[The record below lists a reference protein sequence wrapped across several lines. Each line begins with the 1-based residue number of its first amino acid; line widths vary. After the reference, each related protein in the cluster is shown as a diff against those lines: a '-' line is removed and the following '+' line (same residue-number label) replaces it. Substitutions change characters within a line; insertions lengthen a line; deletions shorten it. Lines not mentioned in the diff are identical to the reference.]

1 MIDHSLLKTQY
12 TGRDGF
18 IWWIGKVAPP
28 DVWRDEQTDP
38 QEGWSYRCKVRII
51 GYHPFDGDT
60 LPDTDLPWDH
70 VMASPTG
77 GAGQGG
83 LGESSSMVGGETV
96 FGFFLDGEEGQQ
108 PVIFGA
114 LQRNLHSVE
123 NTITKEAIEQEKS
136 AGFDTF
142 SSYNMGIPLGPT
154 TLPVSGDSTVATPTD
169 NGRTAKKAG
178 KVGGEGDKE
187 GVRRDVQS
195 SSQYFGNASL
205 GPHSGS
211 NACEN
216 DAISKITHAV
226 GSFLKTINSLQKFG
240 QVYISAAQNFVADV
254 RRIIGKASRL
264 IVGAMKMILNTM
276 RDKIFKFLGKRFRDF
291 IGLIVP
297 EPQKSPIAMHLLSR
311 ESWIFSSVF

>member
-1 MIDHSLLKTQY
+1 MNKKSLL
-12 TGRDGF
+12 
-18 IWWIGKVAPP
+18 
-28 DVWRDEQTDP
+28 
-38 QEGWSYRCKVRII
+38 
-51 GYHPFDGDT
+51 
-60 LPDTDLPWDH
+60 
-70 VMASPTG
+70 
-77 GAGQGG
+77 G
-83 LGESSSMVGGETV
+83 LILS
-96 FGFFLDGEEGQQ
+96 L
-108 PVIFGA
+108 
-114 LQRNLHSVE
+114 
-123 NTITKEAIEQEKS
+123 
-136 AGFDTF
+136 
-142 SSYNMGIPLGPT
+142 PT
-154 TLPVSGDSTVATPTD
+154 TWVSLWTNNSTSLRRLYSATPTD

-211 NACEN
+211 NAREN

-226 GSFLKTINSLQKFG
+226 GSFLKTINSSQKFG

-254 RRIIGKASRL
+254 RRITVRSRL

-297 EPQKSPIAMHLLSR
+297 EPQKSPIAMSFLKRIMDILFCIFR
-311 ESWIFSSVF
+311 ETRSKYIWLYHWILKGVS

>member
-1 MIDHSLLKTQY
+1 M
-12 TGRDGF
+12 
-18 IWWIGKVAPP
+18 V
-28 DVWRDEQTDP
+28 E
-38 QEGWSYRCKVRII
+38 
-51 GYHPFDGDT
+51 
-60 LPDTDLPWDH
+60 LP
-70 VMASPTG
+70 
-77 GAGQGG
+77 
-83 LGESSSMVGGETV
+83 
-96 FGFFLDGEEGQQ
+96 
-108 PVIFGA
+108 
-114 LQRNLHSVE
+114 R
-123 NTITKEAIEQEKS
+123 
-136 AGFDTF
+136 
-142 SSYNMGIPLGPT
+142 
-154 TLPVSGDSTVATPTD
+154 
-169 NGRTAKKAG
+169 KAG

-297 EPQKSPIAMHLLSR
+297 EPQKSPIAMASQENHGYSLLYFR
-311 ESWIFSSVF
+311 ETRSKYIWLYHWILKGVS

>member
-60 LPDTDLPWDH
+60 LPDTDLPWAH

-254 RRIIGKASRL
+254 RRIIGKS
-264 IVGAMKMILNTM
+264 I
-276 RDKIFKFLGKRFRDF
+276 
-291 IGLIVP
+291 
-297 EPQKSPIAMHLLSR
+297 
-311 ESWIFSSVF
+311 